1 MDGKKIASDR
11 VFLDFIKVVRQLTLR
26 KDQELHLHPKFH
38 MVN

>member
-1 MDGKKIASDR
+1 MAKKLLVKE
-11 VFLDFIKVVRQLTLR
+11 VFPDFIKVVRQLTLR

>member
-1 MDGKKIASDR
+1 MAKKLLVIE
-11 VFLDFIKVVRQLTLR
+11 VFPDFIKVVRQLTLR